1 MSSSSNA
8 AQLASVTSGEVWVVD
23 GSNARVGV
31 NTEVPSTTLDVIGVC
46 KATNFQGDGSGLTN
60 LATTGLNHVVDDT
73 TPQLGGNLELNN
85 KDVTGVG
92 NINITGNA
100 TVTGQVA
107 GASGS
112 FTGNISGSTAT
123 FGNVVVGGATTDLLV
138 NGDARVTGILTIGT
152 GSITLNPTTKT
163 IGGVDE
169 ITVGAGVSAA
179 VIRSTPSGIEFA
191 DTTGVTVGLANTFSN
206 ISSGVVTT
214 LQSNHYYY
222 ADTSSGIITAYLP
235 QSPSQGDY
243 IVITDNTGSF
253 GLTTCF
259 IVANQSA
266 TGPATYIQG
275 SLQSLEAD
283 VQYAQVTMTYTGF
296 STTGWTVK

>member
-60 LATTGLNHVVDDT
+60 LATTGINHVVDDT
-73 TPQLGGNLELNN
+73 TPQLGGNLSLNG
-85 KDVTGVG
+85 KDVIGSGNV
-92 NINITGNA
+92 NIN
-100 TVTGQVA
+100 GQVTA
-107 GASGS
+107 P
-112 FTGNISGSTAT
+112 TAT

-191 DTTGVTVGLANTFSN
+191 DTSGVTVGLANTFTN

-235 QSPSQGDY
+235 QCPSQGDY

>member
-73 TPQLGGNLELNN
+73 TPQLGGNLSLNG
-85 KDVTGVG
+85 KDVVGSG
-92 NINITGNA
+92 NINITGNT
-100 TVTGQVA
+100 TVTGQV
-107 GASGS
+107 SG
-112 FTGNISGSTAT
+112 TTAT

-169 ITVGAGVSAA
+169 ITVGAGASAA

-191 DTTGVTVGLANTFSN
+191 DTTGVTVGLANTFTN